1 MLVVEFKSHREVIE
15 LRKYFVKRVV
25 FPLMEKVKGNRI
37 RHYLRELQDS
47 ERYDADQ
54 IRSLQMEK
62 LQRLLIHCLKNVPA
76 YKELAGLLT
85 TVERDPHRALEGFPV
100 LTKSHFVR
108 HADRYLSDNS
118 DKSELIA
125 NRTGG
130 STGEPVHFYL
140 DRVTVEYY
148 EAARWRGLSWW
159 GIELSDP
166 SVMIWGAPLELS
178 KNQSLIYRLKER
190 FLKNRIIIPAYGL
203 DPRQISH
210 YVRLIESFAP
220 EYLYGYASALSAF
233 ASLLGEHKLRIKRPL
248 KGVVSTAETLF
259 DEQRAVIERYLGGP
273 VINEYGARDGG
284 IIAFQCPSGSMHIS
298 EENLILEIIDMQR
311 GKRVEDGRSG
321 LVAVT
326 DLNNYSMPRIRY
338 LLGDVASLSPE
349 RCPCGR
355 SLRTLKRIEG
365 RVDDL
370 FLSLDGKIVHGH
382 YWNHIARNMK
392 GIRQFQLIQHDPE
405 NVTLKVVKS
414 ELFDSSE
421 VKQFLEK
428 IEDVLGPVRVNLIYC
443 DSIEPSPS
451 GKIRYAI
458 REFPLPSRR

>member
-1 MLVVEFKSHREVIE
+1 M
-15 LRKYFVKRVV
+15 RKFFVKRVV
-25 FPLMEKVKGNRI
+25 FPFMEKVKGNRI
-37 RHYLRELQDS
+37 LCYIKELKES
-47 ERYDADQ
+47 EQYDGLQ
-54 IRSLQMEK
+54 IRSLQMKK
-62 LQRLLIHCLKNVPA
+62 LKKLLIHCIDNVPA
-76 YKELAGLLT
+76 YKELAGLLPD
-85 TVERDPHRALEGFPV
+85 VEKDPYRALEGFPV
-100 LTKSHFVR
+100 LTKSHFVQ
-108 HADRYLSDNS
+108 HSDRYLSDNS
-118 DKSELIA
+118 DKSELIS

-130 STGEPVHFYL
+130 STGEPVRFYL
-140 DRVTVEYY
+140 DRVTVEYF

-159 GIELSDP
+159 GIEPGDP

-190 FLKNRIIIPAYGL
+190 FLKNRIMIPAYGL
-203 DPRQISH
+203 DPGQISH
-210 YVRLIESFAP
+210 YVRLIDSFAP
-220 EYLYGYASALSAF
+220 EYIYGYASALCAF
-233 ASLLGEHKLRIKRPL
+233 ASLLGEQNLRIKKPL

-259 DEQRAVIERYLGGP
+259 DEQRAVIERFLGGP

-284 IIAFQCPSGSMHIS
+284 IIAYQCPSGSMHIS
-298 EENLILEIIDMQR
+298 EENLILEIIDMQT
-311 GKRVEDGRSG
+311 GKRAEDERSG

-338 LLGDVASLSPE
+338 LLGDVASLSQE

-370 FLSLDGKIVHGH
+370 FISLDGKIVHGH

-405 NVTLKVVKS
+405 TVTLKVVKN

-421 VKQFLEK
+421 VEHFLEK
-428 IEDVLGPVRVNLIYC
+428 IRDLLCPVKVNLIYC
-443 DSIEPSPS
+443 DTIEPSPS
-451 GKIRYAI
+451 GKLRYAV
-458 REFPLPSRR
+458 REFPLPSGR